1 MGDGLENPAEEMG
14 KNFLEKAFGKQL
26 SDLRKDLEKF
36 QSDPLGTLL
45 GKLKEWL
52 GLGEKVTEETQKEL
66 GRVRLEA
73 ISGLRGRVVA
83 EARKHVGKRETSH
96 NAGPDIAEFTLGK
109 VEPWCADFVS
119 YVLMKAG
126 VPIKCGEF
134 GWKVA
139 STKTLMDYF
148 IDEKRWVNMNEVGDD
163 SSLSACVK
171 PGDVIV
177 WRFGNASGEGTSGHT
192 EIVEKVD
199 TTSGVIETIG
209 GNTSGPE
216 SAGKPDSVAVKKHK
230 IADLRNEARKGTV
243 GFGVLTNDAHV
254 A

>member
-1 MGDGLENPAEEMG
+1 MPDGHENPGGGLG

-26 SDLRKDLEKF
+26 TDLKRDLEKF
-36 QSDPLGTLL
+36 RADPLGTLL

-52 GLGEKVTEETQKEL
+52 GIEEKVTRETKEAL
-66 GRVRLEA
+66 SEVRLET

-83 EARKHVGKRETSH
+83 EARKHIGKRETSH

-126 VPIKCGEF
+126 VPIKCGQY

-148 IDEKRWVNMNEVGDD
+148 KSEKRWMDLNEVGDD
-163 SSLSACVK
+163 SALATCVK

-177 WRFGNASGEGTSGHT
+177 WRFANASGEGTGGHT

-199 TTSGVIETIG
+199 VANGVIETIG

-216 SAGKPDSVAVKKHK
+216 SAGKPDSVALKKRR
-230 IADLRNEARKGTV
+230 IVDLRKDSAKGTI
-243 GFGVLTNDAHV
+243 GFGVLTNG
-254 A
+254 